1 MSASAHH
8 KCKAQRDSNIPC
20 RVYRMIVPASAAQH
34 RAYAPQHL
42 PTAFDSTQGFDAARV
57 ATVAFLETFRQTVAP
72 GDREMLLM
80 VARTSL
86 RTKLA
91 EGLAD
96 QLTAIVADAVLTIQ
110 KPDEPIDLYMVRA
123 GSNTSAL

>member
-1 MSASAHH
+1 MCH
-8 KCKAQRDSNIPC
+8 
-20 RVYRMIVPASAAQH
+20 H
-34 RAYAPQHL
+34 RARREFCI
-42 PTAFDSTQGFDAARV
+42 TAVFTCTQGFDAARI
-57 ATVAFLETFRQTVAP
+57 ATVAFLETFRQAVAR

-91 EGLAD
+91 EVLAD

-123 GSNTSAL
+123 RMPWQCGLLCLRLYLLLRSSCSATAAASA